1 MMRFFGETKI
11 DFIGKRNVAFTISA
25 VVIIIGIIF
34 MFINGLKYSIDF
46 IGGGSLELDMT
57 PNTET
62 AAIVSIEDIR
72 QTLRD
77 GGIEDA
83 EIHEL
88 HDMDEKRLIKIKIQG
103 TSKEDAETDSS
114 KVDLIKK
121 GELIKEILKNK
132 FPDNYK
138 SETRNLVI
146 VGPKVGEELKGKA
159 ILAIFWALAGII
171 IYIWWRF
178 EFKFGIAAIAA
189 LVHDILITLGIFAI
203 FGKEI
208 SLPMVA
214 ALLTIVGYS
223 LNDTIVV
230 FDRIREDIKKYRK
243 QTYADIINKSINE
256 TLGRTIITS
265 LTTFLVVLC
274 LYIFGGTV
282 INDFAFALLIGVIVG
297 TYSSIFIASPIL
309 VGYFNKRLARKRK

>member
-1 MMRFFGETKI
+1 MMKFFGETKI

-34 MFINGLKYSIDF
+34 MFISGLNYSIDF
-46 IGGGSLELDMT
+46 TGGLSLELEMT
-57 PNTET
+57 PNTES
-62 AAIVSIEDIR
+62 ASVISIEDIR
-72 QTLRD
+72 QALSD
-77 GGIEDA
+77 EGITDA
-83 EIHEL
+83 EIQEL
-88 HDMDEKRLIKIKIQG
+88 HDMEGRRLI
-103 TSKEDAETDSS
+103 
-114 KVDLIKK
+114 LIKTQVTGDEETRTGFTK
-121 GELIKEILKNK
+121 GDRIVKTLQNK
-132 FPDNYK
+132 FPDNYNP
-138 SETRNLVI
+138 ETFVRQQDE
-146 VGPKVGEELKGKA
+146 VGPRIGEELKGKA
-159 ILAIFWALAGII
+159 ILAIFWALVGII

-178 EFKFGIAAIAA
+178 EFTFGIAAIAA
-189 LVHDILITLGIFAI
+189 LVHDILITVGIFAI

-309 VGYFNKRLARKRK
+309 VGYFNKRLAARKRK